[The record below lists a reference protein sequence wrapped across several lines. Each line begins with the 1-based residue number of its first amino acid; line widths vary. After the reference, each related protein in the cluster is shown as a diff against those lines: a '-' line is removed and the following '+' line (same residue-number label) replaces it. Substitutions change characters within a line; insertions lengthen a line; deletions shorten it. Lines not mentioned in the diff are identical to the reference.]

1 MTLLDFFAEISDPD
15 FLLSVEDDEPLEADW
30 QQTEAER
37 EQAAMRL
44 ERLRAH
50 LQALVLELDENGVE

>member
-15 FLLSVEDDEPLEADW
+15 FLLSAEDDEPLEPNW

-50 LQALVLELDENGVE
+50 LQALVLELDENGDA